1 MPDHDLLVRAARLYF
16 ELGETQ
22 EHVAEQLGV
31 NRPQVSRLLKE
42 ARACG
47 IVEIR
52 INDGSPPDRAVA
64 DALGERFSLRSVHL
78 VARLGGPEDLTRRL
92 VAQEAARILRERI
105 RDGMIVGVG
114 GGATTGA
121 TIEALADQPV
131 QADVTV
137 VPLTGGMSGSYG
149 PMQLVSRLADILGGL
164 ALELPAPGVMESAEI
179 RDALCRHVAVDA
191 VLRVWGQLDVA
202 LVGVGVPSW
211 SPSWFGSA
219 LADRIRQ
226 GDAAGEMLAWPYD
239 LAGRSVVPELAERI
253 IAMHPAQLTR
263 VPTSLVAASGDAK
276 VPALLGALRAGYVKS
291 LVTDVTTAMAVLRL
305 DDETRARSD
314 LATRVDTSAGA
325 AMPAAAPAVPGS

>member
-52 INDGSPPDRAVA
+52 INDGSPPDGAVA
-64 DALGERFSLRSVHL
+64 DAIGERFGLRSVHL

-121 TIEALADQPV
+121 AIEALADQPV

-137 VPLTGGMSGSYG
+137 VPLTGGMSGSHG
-149 PMQLVSRLADILGGL
+149 PTQLVLRLADILGGL
-164 ALELPAPGVMESAEI
+164 GLELPAPGVMESAEV

-211 SPSWFGSA
+211 SPTWFGSA
-219 LADRIRQ
+219 AGRSHPAGRRRRRDAGVAVRPRGALGGTRAGRAHHRHAPRGADTRAHLAGRRQRRCQGAAAAGRTARRIRQ
-226 GDAAGEMLAWPYD
+226 EPRHRCRHGHGCA
-239 LAGRSVVPELAERI
+239 
-253 IAMHPAQLTR
+253 
-263 VPTSLVAASGDAK
+263 
-276 VPALLGALRAGYVKS
+276 
-291 LVTDVTTAMAVLRL
+291 
-305 DDETRARSD
+305 
-314 LATRVDTSAGA
+314 ATRR
-325 AMPAAAPAVPGS
+325 

>member
-52 INDGSPPDRAVA
+52 INDGSPPDGAVA
-64 DALGERFSLRSVHL
+64 DALGERFGLRSVHL

-121 TIEALADQPV
+121 TIEALSDQPV

-137 VPLTGGMSGSYG
+137 VPLTGGMSGSHG
-149 PMQLVSRLADILGGL
+149 PTQLVLRLADILGGL
-164 ALELPAPGVMESAEI
+164 GLELPAPGVMDSAEV

-211 SPSWFGSA
+211 SPTWFGSE

-239 LAGRSVVPELAERI
+239 VEGRSVVPELAERI

-263 VPTSLVAASGDAK
+263 VPTSLVVASGDAK
-276 VPALLGALRAGYVKS
+276 VPPLLGALRAGYVKS
-291 LVTDVTTAMAVLRL
+291 LVTDVATATAVLRL
-305 DDETRARSD
+305 DDETRWIHLGT
-314 LATRVDTSAGA
+314 LADTFAGGPTSAA
-325 AMPAAAPAVPGS
+325 ASAVPAS